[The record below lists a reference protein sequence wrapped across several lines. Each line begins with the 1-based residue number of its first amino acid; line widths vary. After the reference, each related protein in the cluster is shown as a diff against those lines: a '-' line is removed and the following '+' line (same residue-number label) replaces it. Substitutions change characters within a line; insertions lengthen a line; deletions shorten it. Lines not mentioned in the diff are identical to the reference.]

1 MKTRIILLLF
11 LILLPCGFIKAQ
23 EPDEIV
29 TVCLKAKSP
38 RFDGQ
43 DAGAFYKWIR
53 EHQRYPR
60 KAKRAGIQGRVIVS
74 FKLTAE
80 GKLTDI
86 KVRKGVHPLLD
97 KEAVRVIKSAP
108 QKWEPGER
116 EGVPV
121 DMTYSTLVVFTL
133 PDKK

>member
-11 LILLPCGFIKAQ
+11 LILLPCGFINAQ

-29 TVCLKAKSP
+29 TVCLKETRP

-43 DAGAFYKWIR
+43 DASAFSKWIR

-60 KAKRAGIQGRVIVS
+60 KAKKAGIQGQVIVS
-74 FKLTAE
+74 FKITAE
-80 GKLTDI
+80 GKLTDV
-86 KVRKGVHPLLD
+86 KVKKGVHPLLD

-116 EGVPV
+116 KGAPV
-121 DMTYSTLVVFTL
+121 DVTYSGLVVFTL
-133 PDKK
+133 PDKE